1 MAARTVYAR
10 EPTEKQHKYLFAL
23 FLKLGG
29 KIQ

>member
-1 MAARTVYAR
+1 MASRTVWGH

-29 KIQ
+29 KII